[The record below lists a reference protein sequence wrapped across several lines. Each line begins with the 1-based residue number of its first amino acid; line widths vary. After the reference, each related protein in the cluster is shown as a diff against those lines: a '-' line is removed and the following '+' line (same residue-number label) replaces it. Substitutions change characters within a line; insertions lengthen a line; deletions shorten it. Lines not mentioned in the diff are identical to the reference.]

1 MARSP
6 IVDSHYFCKH
16 DNLPLQSRF
25 LTAGT
30 NNWKWEKDENSS
42 TIFSYN
48 MPGCYSVQLETLV
61 FLKKNKDFIE
71 RFFERFFVQGFF

>member
-25 LTAGT
+25 LTAVT

-61 FLKKNKDFIE
+61 FFKNIYFFD
-71 RFFERFFVQGFF
+71 RFFDRFNVGFGFV